1 MEGLHVGQQWVEEH
15 RVILIFIDLE
25 GNIFSKRNNV
35 IASVDGHVVLPYIN

>member
-25 GNIFSKRNNV
+25 GNNIFSERNNV
-35 IASVDGHVVLPYIN
+35 IGSVGHVVLPYY